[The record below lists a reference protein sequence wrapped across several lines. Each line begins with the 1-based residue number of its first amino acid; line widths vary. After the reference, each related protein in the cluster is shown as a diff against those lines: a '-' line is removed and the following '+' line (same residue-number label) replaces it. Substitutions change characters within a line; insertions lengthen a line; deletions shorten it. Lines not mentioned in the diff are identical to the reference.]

1 MYDFYELYNVCYF
14 IKFLGNAQG
23 TEQVRRILPVVILGD
38 VIRELL
44 QASVNLVFE
53 VLPNQFSSGID
64 RKLCVGEFEIK

>member
-1 MYDFYELYNVCYF
+1 M
-14 IKFLGNAQG
+14 
-23 TEQVRRILPVVILGD
+23 VILGD

-64 RKLCVGEFEIK
+64 RKLCVGEIEIE